1 MKMTKTPATDF
12 FSKSSILINN
22 CYKTW
27 EKKLRLHQLSLHVS
41 SFSRAAS
48 SCFTVEFV
56 TRVFSRGLGSL
67 FDFGY
72 SKANNSAC
80 G

>member
-1 MKMTKTPATDF
+1 MKMMKTPATDF
-12 FSKSSILINN
+12 FQNGQFWLTTVTKL
-22 CYKTW
+22 